1 MARGAGAGTAVRPTA
16 YGADTGAVTR
26 EPWSAR
32 RVIATALGAAVT
44 LALAVAAFT
53 RFDLVIASAVAIVL
67 VTTFGMIV
75 AASGWDQHS
84 TYEEREAARARRRQ
98 EKWDRNKAARER
110 DRLKWEAHHARQAHP
125 DGDA

>member
-1 MARGAGAGTAVRPTA
+1 
-16 YGADTGAVTR
+16 VTT
-26 EPWSAR
+26 EPRSAR
-32 RVIATALGAAVT
+32 RVIGTALGAAVT
-44 LALAVAAFT
+44 LALVAAAFA
-53 RFDLVIASAVAIVL
+53 RFDLVVASAVAIVL

-110 DRLKWEAHHARQAHP
+110 DRRKWEAHQARQVRQ

>member
-1 MARGAGAGTAVRPTA
+1 MTT
-16 YGADTGAVTR
+16 
-26 EPWSAR
+26 EPRRAR
-32 RVIATALGAAVT
+32 RVIGTALGAALTV
-44 LALAVAAFT
+44 ALVVAAFA
-53 RFDLVIASAVAIVL
+53 RFELVIASAVAIVV

-110 DRLKWEAHHARQAHP
+110 DRRKWEAHHARQGRP